1 VSSPSL
7 RVRGV
12 TGRLQVLNPTIFLFQ
27 LLAPLEDYFIFFVLL
42 RIKTI

>member
-1 VSSPSL
+1 MSSPSL

-12 TGRLQVLNPTIFLFQ
+12 VDRLQVLNPTIFLSQ
-27 LLAPLEDYFIFFVLL
+27 LLAPLEDYFIYFVLL